1 MQEPKVLISEEEIDK
16 KIDEMAR
23 QIEKDYEGKDI
34 LALCVLKGSVF
45 FAVSLT
51 KRIKNHIGFEF
62 MEVSSYGNSTVSSGV
77 VRITKDIKGSIEGKH
92 VLVIE
97 DILDTGKTLSYLL
110 EHLKNKK
117 PASIKLCTLLDKP
130 ERRQVPVNVDYVGFA
145 IPDKFVVGYGLD
157 FNEKYRNLPYV
168 AYIEE

>member
-1 MQEPKVLISEEEIDK
+1 MQELKVLISEEEIDK
-16 KIDEMAR
+16 RLDEMAR
-23 QIEKDYEGKDI
+23 QIEKDYDGQDV

-45 FAVSLT
+45 FAVALT
-51 KRIKNHIGFEF
+51 KKIKNSIGFEF
-62 MEVSSYGNSTVSSGV
+62 MEVSSYGSSTVTSGV
-77 VRITKDIKGSIEGKH
+77 VRITKDVKSSIEGKH

-97 DILDTGKTLSYLL
+97 DILDTGKTLNYLL
-110 EHLKNKK
+110 EYLKNKK

-130 ERRQVPVNVDYVGFA
+130 ERRLVPVELDYVGFE

-157 FNEKYRNLPYV
+157 YDEKYRNLPYV